1 MANLIN
7 RVERVLEE
15 NNYDYSEYSGCFDIV
30 ARRKETLLLKV
41 LDNIDSFQEHQ
52 SLNLKVLSSQL
63 EASTFVIGSH
73 TRRENL
79 MDNVIYDRF
88 GTFAMT
94 TTTLQAM
101 MESDMPTL
109 YRNRG
114 GLFAEV
120 NPAKLR
126 QARRNCDTK

>member
-30 ARRKETLLLKV
+30 ARRKETMLLKV

-63 EASTFVIGSH
+63 EANTFLIGDH

-88 GTFAMT
+88 GIFSMTVRTFGNIIDN
-94 TTTLQAM
+94 
-101 MESDMPTL
+101 EMPLL

-114 GLFAEV
+114 
-120 NPAKLR
+120 
-126 QARRNCDTK
+126 